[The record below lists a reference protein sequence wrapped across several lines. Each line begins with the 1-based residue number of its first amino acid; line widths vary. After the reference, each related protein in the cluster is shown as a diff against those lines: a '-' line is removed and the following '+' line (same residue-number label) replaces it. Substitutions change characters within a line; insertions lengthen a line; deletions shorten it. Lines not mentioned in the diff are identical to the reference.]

1 MNVNSVSTQPDETVV
16 YDGHASDGSQLAE
29 SAQKRPPSGH
39 GDTSGFQAPHSPCVA
54 FKVSHK
60 GDDRFVIHVLYLNFT
75 EEIGMKDEYTG
86 GPAFP
91 AAHFDLAA
99 HEHGMS
105 LRDYF
110 AAKVMQTICREVDE
124 EGNYWL
130 PHQVAELAY
139 DQADAMLKARQ
150 G

>member
-60 GDDRFVIHVLYLNFT
+60 GDERFAIHVLYLNFK

-91 AAHFDLAA
+91 ASHFDLAD

-110 AAKVMQTICREVDE
+110 AAQA
-124 EGNYWL
+124 L
-130 PHQVAELAY
+130 PMAIKEMNDAESYNINDAATMAY
-139 DQADAMLKARQ
+139 HYADAMLKARQ

>member
-60 GDDRFVIHVLYLNFT
+60 GDDRFVIHVLYL
-75 EEIGMKDEYTG
+75 K
-86 GPAFP
+86 
-91 AAHFDLAA
+91 
-99 HEHGMS
+99 
-105 LRDYF
+105 LRR
-110 AAKVMQTICREVDE
+110 KLE
-124 EGNYWL
+124 
-130 PHQVAELAY
+130 
-139 DQADAMLKARQ
+139 
-150 G
+150 